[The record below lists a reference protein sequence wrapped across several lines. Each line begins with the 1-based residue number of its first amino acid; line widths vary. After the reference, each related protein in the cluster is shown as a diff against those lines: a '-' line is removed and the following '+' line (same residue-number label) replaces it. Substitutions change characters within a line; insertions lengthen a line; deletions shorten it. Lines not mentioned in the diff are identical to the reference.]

1 MIGEPCNNNKEC
13 GSKKSSSK
21 DYCETIYGP
30 SDADGMIE
38 FMLLY
43 FILLSTIV
51 IGFFCFYN
59 NYLSLD
65 FIINKKNNLNI
76 NL

>member
-30 SDADGMIE
+30 SDADGREEELRFLTDYMSSK
-38 FMLLY
+38 LKKGSKG
-43 FILLSTIV
+43 ILS
-51 IGFFCFYN
+51 
-59 NYLSLD
+59 YLSL
-65 FIINKKNNLNI
+65 
-76 NL
+76 

>member
-51 IGFFCFYN
+51 IGFFA
-59 NYLSLD
+59 
-65 FIINKKNNLNI
+65 FIITICHWISLLIKRI
-76 NL
+76 I